1 MIEQMIK
8 IKPKVKKLLQD
19 RPELRDDDYRLIAA
33 IIVDEYGID
42 NAKHTSALTFLKQL
56 SNGKFS
62 NFESI
67 RRVRA
72 KIQEQEPELR
82 GEMYGKKRKSGK
94 NVSKKIHKL

>member
-1 MIEQMIK
+1 MIEEMVK

-19 RPELRDDDYRLIAA
+19 RPELRDDDYKLIAA
-33 IIVDEYGID
+33 IIIQEFGVD
-42 NAKHTSALTFLKQL
+42 NAKSVSAFQFLGQM

-82 GEMYGKKRKSGK
+82 GELYGKKKKSAKVIG
-94 NVSKKIHKL
+94 KKIHKL